1 MHSSRIVWPRVS
13 PLPSARA
20 SSGKSTI
27 GRLLAA
33 RLGYLFFDTGAMYRA
48 VTWAAQQQAIPLN
61 TAEPLTT
68 LAETL
73 PMQIRQP
80 LPTDTD
86 GRAYS
91 VFVGDQ
97 DVTWAIRRP
106 EVEASVSQVSAW
118 PGVRQAL
125 VAQQRKVALE
135 VGQPG
140 GPPGIVMAGRDI
152 GTVVLPDA
160 GRKIYLDASAQERA
174 RRRYLEQQGR
184 PGALTYEQTLDEI
197 VRRDTIDSTRE
208 VSPLRAAPDAIRIVT
223 DGLSVEEVLD
233 RALAAVGAA
242 PPAG

>member
-1 MHSSRIVWPRVS
+1 
-13 PLPSARA
+13 
-20 SSGKSTI
+20 
-27 GRLLAA
+27 
-33 RLGYLFFDTGAMYRA
+33 MYRA
-48 VTWAAQQQAIPLN
+48 VTWAAQQQGIPLD

-73 PMQIRQP
+73 PVQIRQP

-106 EVEASVSQVSAW
+106 EVEAFVSRVSAW

-125 VAQQRKVALE
+125 VAQQRKVATG
-135 VGQPG
+135 VGLPD

-160 GRKIYLDASAQERA
+160 DRKIYLDAGAEERA
-174 RRRYLEQQGR
+174 HRRYLEQQGR
-184 PGALTYEQTLDEI
+184 PGALSYEQTLDEI
-197 VRRDTIDSTRE
+197 VRRDHIDSTRE
-208 VSPLRAAPDAIRIVT
+208 VSPLRAAPDAIRIIT
-223 DGLSVEEVLD
+223 DGLSVAAVLD
-233 RALAAVGAA
+233 RVLAAVGAG
-242 PPAG
+242 PSAG

>member
-1 MHSSRIVWPRVS
+1 M
-13 PLPSARA
+13 
-20 SSGKSTI
+20 
-27 GRLLAA
+27 
-33 RLGYLFFDTGAMYRA
+33 
-48 VTWAAQQQAIPLN
+48 
-61 TAEPLTT
+61 
-68 LAETL
+68 
-73 PMQIRQP
+73 
-80 LPTDTD
+80 
-86 GRAYS
+86 
-91 VFVGDQ
+91 
-97 DVTWAIRRP
+97 
-106 EVEASVSQVSAW
+106 SQVSAW

-125 VAQQRKVALE
+125 VAQQRKVALG

-160 GRKIYLDASAQERA
+160 GRKIYLDASAAERA

-233 RALAAVGAA
+233 RALAAVGAS
-242 PPAG
+242 PAAG